1 MHSSITLESDLT
13 SETKTEDAHLLAE
26 SAKTVFEE
34 DCLSLNEGMH
44 SSPAKADEWK
54 KPSKRI
60 SNGDVLKMQYEC
72 LRTQKETLNLKIQ
85 KKKLQI
91 HLLEQQVNAKQ
102 TFATAFNAN
111 FVVANADSF

>member
-1 MHSSITLESDLT
+1 MKYFTG
-13 SETKTEDAHLLAE
+13 EDAHLPGE

-34 DCLSLNEGMH
+34 DCLSLNEDVH
-44 SSPAKADEWK
+44 SSPAKADEQK

-72 LRTQKETLNLKIQ
+72 LCTQKETLNLKKQ
-85 KKKLQI
+85 KLKLQV
-91 HLLEQQVNAKQ
+91 HLLEQQVNANQ
-102 TFATAFNAN
+102 TFTTALNAN